1 MQNDN
6 KNTLMFIVSAFAI
19 LIGYQFFVLGPQQKK
34 AEAEFR
40 AKKAAEQQSAAKA
53 GVTLDANGNPAP
65 LRLSRDA
72 AKALSPRI
80 TVDTPSLS
88 G

>member
-40 AKKAAEQQSAAKA
+40 AKKAAEQQSAA
-53 GVTLDANGNPAP
+53 
-65 LRLSRDA
+65 R
-72 AKALSPRI
+72 
-80 TVDTPSLS
+80 
-88 G
+88 